1 MNAKSLIGFLWFYF
15 FISIVIISA
24 LSFHVSDVK
33 KDLLDTR
40 NKIDALEQ
48 RNQSLSYNLTKT
60 RDSLEVATSQDILW
74 LSRILYSETGK
85 PLEMYYIAH
94 IVKNRVETC
103 YNGEC
108 SYKGV
113 ALDPYEFSAFNR
125 GRDTRYY
132 LMDLKRKNAYN
143 PAKWAASKQIALDVY
158 MSNYDP
164 TNGATH
170 FFAQVGMPNHSFPNW
185 AYHGEEVELPN
196 NINEN
201 RLRIYKNVR

>member
-1 MNAKSLIGFLWFYF
+1 MVNNLHQRLLWLVCFCLICSTITLGHMTY
-15 FISIVIISA
+15 
-24 LSFHVSDVK
+24 
-33 KDLLDTR
+33 
-40 NKIDALEQ
+40 NKTQ
-48 RNQSLSYNLTKT
+48 RVENLTSKVGKLESSNHAISSQLEST
-60 RDSLEVATSQDILW
+60 QDSLDVATSKDILW
-74 LSRILYSETGK
+74 LSRVLYSETDK

>member
-1 MNAKSLIGFLWFYF
+1 MNAKSLTGFLWFYF

-24 LSFHVSDVK
+24 LLFHVSDVK
-33 KDLLDTR
+33 NTLSDTKD
-40 NKIDALEQ
+40 KVDALEQ

-60 RDSLEVATSQDILW
+60 RDSLKIATSQDILW

-94 IVKNRVETC
+94 VVRNRVETC

-132 LMDLKRKNAYN
+132 LMDLKRENAYN